1 MTSSILENKSSS
13 NDVAVEAT
21 KLIQKMYRHIL
32 NDGCIHCKHI
42 LSDNND

>member
-1 MTSSILENKSSS
+1 MKLESLESKSSS
-13 NDVAVEAT
+13 FVAVEAT

-42 LSDNND
+42 LNGDNNE